1 MEITVLPKDLNLNL
15 ETGIQLYNYE
25 RTQDI
30 QKTKINLSK
39 NAISFLRKGTKEVIG
54 NDETIQITNESFVL
68 MKSGNCLMTENVSE
82 SFKFYHSVLL
92 FFSDEEV
99 MSFIEKYNLYSSHS
113 KEQKSFHIFKYDN
126 FIQSYVNS
134 LEQTLNLTIDMQ
146 GKILQNKFEEI
157 MLYLVHKNGSIFLNT
172 LVSKLDDKIIRLT
185 AIVENNKL
193 SRLNLE
199 ELAFLSNM
207 SISTFKREFAK
218 VYSNTPMK
226 WFSEQRLNHVA
237 FLLKSKKSR
246 PIDLYEEAGYENLS
260 NFVQAFK
267 KNFGMTPKEYQMEK

>member
-1 MEITVLPKDLNLNL
+1 MKITVLPKDLNLNS
-15 ETGIQLYNYE
+15 ETGIQLYNYK
-25 RTQDI
+25 RIQDI

-39 NAISFLRKGTKEVIG
+39 NTISFLRKGTKEVVG
-54 NDETIQITNESFVL
+54 NDETVQITNESFVL

-82 SFKFYHSVLL
+82 SFKLYHSVLL

-99 MSFIEKYNLYSSHS
+99 MSFIEKYNLYSIHS
-113 KEQKSFHIFKYDN
+113 KEQKSFHIFKYDK

-134 LEQTLNLTIDMQ
+134 LEQTLNLTKDMQ

-157 MLYLVHKNGSIFLNT
+157 MLYLVHKNGSKFLNT

-207 SISTFKREFAK
+207 SISTFKREFVK
-218 VYSNTPMK
+218 VYSKTPMK

-237 FLLKSKKSR
+237 ILLKSKKSR
-246 PIDLYEEAGYENLS
+246 PVELYEEAGYENLS

-267 KNFGMTPKEYQMEK
+267 KNFGMTPKQYQMKK